1 MISRTDPDLLIEATV
16 NKGTGIMDLKNG
28 QILLMDTVE
37 LSRHTYIYIYIYISD
52 HHVNFDPLLN
62 PDTSKHCNVKFNEAQ
77 RT

>member
-16 NKGTGIMDLKNG
+16 NQGTGSMDLKNG
-28 QILLMDTVE
+28 QILLMDTVD
-37 LSRHTYIYIYIYISD
+37 RNRPVYIYISD